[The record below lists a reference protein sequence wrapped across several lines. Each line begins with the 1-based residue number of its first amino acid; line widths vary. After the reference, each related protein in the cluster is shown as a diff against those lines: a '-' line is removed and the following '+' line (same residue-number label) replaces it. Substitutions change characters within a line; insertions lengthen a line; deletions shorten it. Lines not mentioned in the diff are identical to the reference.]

1 MDRFVVFGPY
11 LHLDSGRYR
20 VEATLRLAEPTE
32 FRVAGRFEVTASRG
46 RTVLGSVLVASDRPA
61 TAGSYTKVAVSFDST
76 EPLDDVEFRVAAT
89 PGVDLRIDCFDLI
102 PVLP

>member
-1 MDRFVVFGPY
+1 MVFGPY
-11 LHLDSGRYR
+11 LNLDSGRYR
-20 VEATLRLAEPTE
+20 VEVTLRLAEPTE
-32 FRVAGRFEVTASRG
+32 FRVAGVFDVTASRG
-46 RTVLGSVLVASDRPA
+46 RNVLASVSVASDRLP

-89 PGVDLRIDCFDLI
+89 PGVDLLIDCFDLI